1 MKEASVSEIAEEILN
16 HLHQN
21 PQAQDTLE
29 GIVQWW
35 LPARMS
41 SGSAQ
46 IKDALDELVDEG
58 LITEHVGK
66 DAQISYH
73 ITRLPPGL

>member
-1 MKEASVSEIAEEILN
+1 MHEASVSEIVQEILD
-16 HLHQN
+16 HLHKY

-35 LPARMS
+35 LPARMKS
-41 SGSAQ
+41 RTAT

-58 LITEHVGK
+58 LITEHEGK
-66 DAQISYH
+66 DAQVSYRM
-73 ITRLPPGL
+73 TDPAF